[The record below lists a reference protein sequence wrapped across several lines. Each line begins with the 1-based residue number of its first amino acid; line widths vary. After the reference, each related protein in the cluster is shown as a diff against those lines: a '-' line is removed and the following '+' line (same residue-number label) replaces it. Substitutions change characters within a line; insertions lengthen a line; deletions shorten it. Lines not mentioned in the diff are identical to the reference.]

1 MKKLIVALGV
11 GLICFSC
18 KNEVEIPV
26 DYAVISGTIT
36 NKVEDFTLMPSDRSF
51 KEIISIGEDGKF
63 RDTLR
68 LESGVYTLYSGKNVT
83 KVYLEDG
90 SDVVIN
96 ADISNFSETLSF
108 TGKGSEICN
117 YLEAK
122 VKKEKELKGEG
133 NSYFTLEEAEFK
145 TKANK
150 IKTTLEKMLSE
161 TEGISKDF
169 VANEKTELNYA
180 YLSSLDSYS
189 KFHSYFAK
197 KPDYI
202 ASASFLEE
210 LKNIDY
216 FNQKDYMV
224 STSYKQMVKS
234 YIMAQSQKKMKE
246 DSISYDMASI
256 KYVAAIKNDYIKNDI
271 LYSTAKMGIT
281 FTGDIQEYYKI
292 FMDAST
298 NEEHKKEITETFNKL
313 KTVAPGQPSPK
324 FVDYENYAGGTT
336 SLDDLQGKY
345 VYIDIW
351 ATWCGP
357 CKAEIP
363 FLQKVE
369 KKYHGKNIE
378 FVSISVDKK
387 EDHNKWKTMVKEKEL
402 GGIQLFTGNDF
413 NSKFIEDYFVMGIPK
428 FILLDPSGNIVKSSA
443 PRPSDSKLI
452 DLFNQLEI

>member
-1 MKKLIVALGV
+1 MKKLIVALGIGV
-11 GLICFSC
+11 ICFSC
-18 KNEVEIPV
+18 KEEVIAPV
-26 DYAVISGTIT
+26 DYAVLSGEIT
-36 NKVEDFTLMPSDRSF
+36 NKTGDFTLAAQDKSF

-63 RDTLR
+63 RDTLKVQPG
-68 LESGVYTLYSGKNVT
+68 LYMFYSGRNVT

-90 SDVVIN
+90 SDIVVH
-96 ADISNFSETLSF
+96 ADISNFNETLSF

-117 YLEAK
+117 YLKAK
-122 VKKEKELKGEG
+122 AKKEKELRGEG
-133 NSYFTLEEAEFK
+133 FSDFILEEDEFK
-145 TKANK
+145 AKANK
-150 IKTTLEKMLSE
+150 IKSALEKILTE

-169 VANEKTELNYA
+169 VENEKTELNYA
-180 YLSSLDSYS
+180 YLNSLESYS
-189 KFHSYFAK
+189 KTHSFYAK
-197 KPDYI
+197 KPDYV

-216 FNQKDYMV
+216 SNQKDYMA
-224 STSYKQMVKS
+224 SSSYKQMVNSK
-234 YIMAQSQKKMKE
+234 IMAQSQKKMEE
-246 DSISYDMASI
+246 DSISFHMANI
-256 KYVAAIKNDYIKNDI
+256 KSAAAIKNDYIKNDI

-281 FTGDIQEYYKI
+281 FTGDIQEYYRI
-292 FMDAST
+292 FMDASN

-336 SLDDLQGKY
+336 SLDDLKGKY

-369 KKYHGKNIE
+369 KQYHGKNIE
-378 FVSISVDKK
+378 FVSISVDRK
-387 EDHNKWKTMVKEKEL
+387 EDHDKWKTMVKDKEL

-413 NSKFIEDYFVMGIPK
+413 KSKFIEDYFVMGIPK
-428 FILLDPSGNIVKSSA
+428 FILLDPNGNIVKSSA
-443 PRPSDSKLI
+443 PRPSDAKLI